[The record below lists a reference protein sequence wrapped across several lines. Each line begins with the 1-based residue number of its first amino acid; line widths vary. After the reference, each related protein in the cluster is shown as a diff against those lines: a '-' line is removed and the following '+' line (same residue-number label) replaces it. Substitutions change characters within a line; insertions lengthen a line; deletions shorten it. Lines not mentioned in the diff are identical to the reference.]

1 MKSGIFDAHP
11 LPRPWDEGDEG
22 DEVSPKT
29 TVKHQDLE
37 TPGMDF

>member
-1 MKSGIFDAHP
+1 MKSGIFDAHH
-11 LPRPWDEGDEG
+11 LPRPWNED
-22 DEVSPKT
+22 DEVSSKT

>member
-11 LPRPWDEGDEG
+11 LPRPWDEG